1 MGSQDARRVFLR
13 AIFAYDRLRFAA
25 FRARFPRAL
34 RVAADVSPNL
44 RFAELRLEPG
54 ARVEIGSG
62 LATERRRG
70 NRIWVQSN
78 GRLVIGPHT
87 WLRTEHADNQLTVFP
102 GAEIELAAGVFL
114 NGAMLHAK
122 RRIQVGERSMLGFG
136 ARVFDADLHDL
147 DAETPERIE
156 PVRIGARCWIGAN
169 VHVLRGVT
177 IGDDVVVG
185 AGSVVTRDLPSRVL
199 AAGVPARV
207 IRPIASREGTR

>member
-1 MGSQDARRVFLR
+1 MDARSALLR

-25 FRARFPRAL
+25 FRARFGGAL
-34 RVAADVSPNL
+34 RVAARVSPNL

-54 ARVEIGSG
+54 ATVEIGAG
-62 LATERRRG
+62 FATERRRG

-78 GRLVIGPHT
+78 GRLALGPDV
-87 WLRTEHADNQLTVFP
+87 WLRTEHAANQLTVFP
-102 GAEIELAAGVFL
+102 GGEIVLAAGAFL

-122 RRIQVGERSMLGFG
+122 RRIEIGERSMLGFG
-136 ARVFDADLHDL
+136 SRVFDADLHDL
-147 DAETPERIE
+147 DSETRERIE